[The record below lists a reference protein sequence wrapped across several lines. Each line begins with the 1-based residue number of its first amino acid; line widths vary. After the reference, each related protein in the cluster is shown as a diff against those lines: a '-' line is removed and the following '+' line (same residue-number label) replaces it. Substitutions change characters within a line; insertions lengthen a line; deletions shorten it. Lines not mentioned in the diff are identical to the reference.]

1 MVAPS
6 KTKAQKQLMNRRW
19 ETNSCAY
26 SVLKATEHLG
36 NLACLGDLGP
46 NPPQG
51 LIDSVQSS
59 LRDAKYR
66 VSQMDMECRLF
77 LDDLPRQ
84 MGDKGAP
91 IWKAL
96 DDAIDAGDWDQVS
109 VRAMEVTENLAR
121 QMEAIMMTSPPSY
134 QELMPKLESDITD
147 LWENCG
153 GSRDMRPD
161 VLRWM

>member
-6 KTKAQKQLMNRRW
+6 RTKAQKQLMNRRW

-36 NLACLGDLGP
+36 DLACLMRQSPVDF
-46 NPPQG
+46 
-51 LIDSVQSS
+51 IDDAKSS

-77 LDDLPRQ
+77 LDDLPRK

-91 IWKAL
+91 IWKGL
-96 DDAIDAGDWDQVS
+96 DDAIDAGDWAGVM
-109 VRAMEVTENLAR
+109 MEAEIVTENLAK
-121 QMEAIMMTSPPSY
+121 QMEAIMSTSPPSY
-134 QELMPKLESDITD
+134 EELMPGLENEITD
-147 LWENCG
+147 LWLKKYPNKA
-153 GSRDMRPD
+153 
-161 VLRWM
+161 

>member
-36 NLACLGDLGP
+36 DLACLMRQSPVDF
-46 NPPQG
+46 
-51 LIDSVQSS
+51 IDDAKSS

-77 LDDLPRQ
+77 LDDLPRK

-91 IWKAL
+91 IWKGL
-96 DDAIDAGDWDQVS
+96 DDAIDAGDWAGVM
-109 VRAMEVTENLAR
+109 MEAEIVTENLAK
-121 QMEAIMMTSPPSY
+121 QMEAIMSTSPPSY
-134 QELMPKLESDITD
+134 EELMPGLENEITD
-147 LWENCG
+147 LWLKKYPNKA
-153 GSRDMRPD
+153 
-161 VLRWM
+161 